1 MKGKTHSCF
10 RDVELR
16 NENHEEYFRRISN
29 LPIEESEN
37 GEKYLFLDPFLGDS
51 GRHMDVGGGLGVFCY
66 GFQKYFKNWES
77 ICVEPTEGA
86 DKIANKN
93 GVKSFNTYLSE
104 DSTSLV
110 GSNFDLITANHVVE
124 HVDDPVVFLKLLK
137 GFMSPTGLICIEMPS
152 VLDIGFLDKTHDRFM
167 SQHEVIYDESS
178 VEFIANQA
186 GLKLSF
192 IHNYM
197 SKRGRN
203 NVRAILS
210 LN

>member
-1 MKGKTHSCF
+1 MIEQTKCKLCGNNKAKELLNVSECRDTYLDYMKVDYLSQNRFYKKCNSCGFVYRSVYLTDLEKEKLYSCF

-37 GEKYLFLDPFLGDS
+37 GEKYLFLDPF
-51 GRHMDVGGGLGVFCY
+51 GRFRKTY
-66 GFQKYFKNWES
+66 GCWRWAWCLLLRVPKYFKNWES

-124 HVDDPVVFLKLLK
+124 HVDDPVVF
-137 GFMSPTGLICIEMPS
+137 
-152 VLDIGFLDKTHDRFM
+152 
-167 SQHEVIYDESS
+167 
-178 VEFIANQA
+178 
-186 GLKLSF
+186 
-192 IHNYM
+192 
-197 SKRGRN
+197 
-203 NVRAILS
+203 
-210 LN
+210 